1 MLIHARL
8 ALAVVRAKLSGAAA
22 CTRSTAGAAKR
33 ALSDGIVSGVAL
45 VAAAIAALTALICVT
60 GCPAPPPPANG
71 SISVAWSIQSIG
83 GLAVSCEQVAAR
95 FAALRLRNRTTSAVV
110 ATAFPCAN
118 SPGTAPIAPGLYDVS
133 FLLNAADGTLLGTA
147 PDQVGVSIV
156 SGRLTNLAPVT
167 FTFGVTPKSTL
178 VLRLATSATTNCQSA
193 SAGGA
198 GITGDTIFLAR
209 SDGGCA
215 PVTFIRQR
223 GAEQRGTYQVN
234 CSSPQIAPC
243 IEKDETLTTTLD
255 RGSYTIRAR
264 GRIGAADCWV
274 RDDTLEI
281 PIGGTVTRTLGLL
294 RAPGAGC
301 PP

>member
-1 MLIHARL
+1 MFFKARFAL
-8 ALAVVRAKLSGAAA
+8 ALVRAKLVA
-22 CTRSTAGAAKR
+22 TRTHVRS
-33 ALSDGIVSGVAL
+33 VA
-45 VAAAIAALTALICVT
+45 VAARRGLTDGVCCGIGLVVAAVAMLTALVCVT
-60 GCPAPPPPANG
+60 GCPAPTPPANG

-83 GLAVSCEQVAAR
+83 GQALSCEQIGAG
-95 FAALRLRNRTTSAVV
+95 FAALRLRNRASSAIV

-118 SPGTAPIAPGLYDVS
+118 SPGTTPIAPGLYDVS

-147 PDQVGVSIV
+147 PDQPGVSIV
-156 SGRLTNLAPVT
+156 PGRLTQLTPVT
-167 FTFGVTPKSTL
+167 FTFGVTPKTTV
-178 VLRLATSATTNCQSA
+178 VLRIATSATTNCQPT

-198 GITGDTIFLAR
+198 GITGNTIFLAR

-215 PVTFIRQR
+215 PAIFTRQR

-255 RGSYTIRAR
+255 RGTYTIRVR
-264 GRIGAADCWV
+264 GKIGVLECWE
-274 RDDTLEI
+274 REDTLDI
-281 PIGGTVTRTLGLL
+281 PVGGTVTRTLGL
-294 RAPGAGC
+294 RRTNAPVC

>member
-1 MLIHARL
+1 MLFHARL
-8 ALAVVRAKLSGAAA
+8 ALALVRAKLTPARA
-22 CTRSTAGAAKR
+22 CVRSIAGAAR
-33 ALSDGIVSGVAL
+33 RSVTDGIVCGVGL
-45 VAAAIAALTALICVT
+45 VAAALNALSALVCFT

-71 SISVAWSIQSIG
+71 SISVAWSIQSQG
-83 GLAVSCEQVAAR
+83 GMALSCEQVGAR
-95 FAALRLRNRTTSAVV
+95 SAALRLRNRASSAVV
-110 ATAFPCAN
+110 ATAFPCPN

-147 PDQVGVSIV
+147 PDQVGISIV
-156 SGRLTNLAPVT
+156 SGHLTQLAPVT

-178 VLRLATSATTNCQSA
+178 VLRIATSAQTNCGPT

-198 GITGDTIFLAR
+198 GITGNTIFLAR
-209 SDGGCA
+209 VEGGCA
-215 PVTFIRQR
+215 PVIFTRQR

-255 RGSYTIRAR
+255 RGSYIIRAR
-264 GRIGAADCWV
+264 GKIGVLECWA
-274 RDDTLEI
+274 RDDTLDI
-281 PIGGTVTRTLGLL
+281 PVGGTVTRTLGLQ
-294 RAPGAGC
+294 RTNAAGC